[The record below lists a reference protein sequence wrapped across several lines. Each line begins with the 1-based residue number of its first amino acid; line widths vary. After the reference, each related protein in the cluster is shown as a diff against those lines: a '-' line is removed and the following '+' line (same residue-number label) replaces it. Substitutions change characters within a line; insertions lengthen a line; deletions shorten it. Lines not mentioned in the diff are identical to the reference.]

1 MYFNATW
8 LVNVSHPIPSYVG
21 EERNVIAFLVLPTFL
36 PWRLSSQRLNC
47 KYQNWQSNQYQSQQT
62 CCFSTSHGF
71 SVILRERERER
82 EREIFWRAWIFRR
95 EKLLVLHAFIYNSLC
110 GCSFNL
116 GHWIFRREKLLVLLA
131 FIYNSLCGCS
141 FNLGHWSFLME
152 LIKNFG
158 RYKIDLDSIGLIIWD
173 NKIRCGHWV
182 VIESQTGEVTILRY
196 CLKLLV
202 AEELI
207 DEITLNGNQ
216 RKVCMHNASSI

>member
-1 MYFNATW
+1 MDSLWFW
-8 LVNVSHPIPSYVG
+8 
-21 EERNVIAFLVLPTFL
+21 
-36 PWRLSSQRLNC
+36 
-47 KYQNWQSNQYQSQQT
+47 
-62 CCFSTSHGF
+62 
-71 SVILRERERER
+71 ERERER
-82 EREIFWRAWIFRR
+82 ERFWRAWIFRR

-152 LIKNFG
+152 LIKNFW